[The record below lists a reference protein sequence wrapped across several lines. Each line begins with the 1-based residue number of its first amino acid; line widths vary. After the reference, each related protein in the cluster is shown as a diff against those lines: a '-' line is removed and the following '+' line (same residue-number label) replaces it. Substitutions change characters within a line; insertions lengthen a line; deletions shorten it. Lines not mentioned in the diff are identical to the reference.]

1 MDKLLKLV
9 KEDGTVEPTAREMTS
24 LVVLAPL
31 KTRIALLQSEIV
43 SLLMS
48 ANTNVCLVAD
58 VK

>member
-9 KEDGTVEPTAREMTS
+9 KGGGTVELTAREMTS
-24 LVVLAPL
+24 LVVPAPL
-31 KTRIALLQSEIV
+31 KTWIALLQPEIV